1 MVQGVL
7 EFVKPPSSVH
17 CASRVEQPCSR
28 GAHSDGDELSSRVP
42 VGPTVMGRRRGAES
56 SVKGRLVLSSS
67 QLLLSVNDVA
77 WGGRKGQQEKDWK
90 SQLLRGIVHVLNFGN
105 ELTGFLNSVE
115 VKAHPYRPV
124 HAP

>member
-1 MVQGVL
+1 MV
-7 EFVKPPSSVH
+7 PS
-17 CASRVEQPCSR
+17 
-28 GAHSDGDELSSRVP
+28 VP

-56 SVKGRLVLSSS
+56 PVKGRLVLSSS

-77 WGGRKGQQEKDWK
+77 RGGRKGQQEKDWR
-90 SQLLRGIVHVLNFGN
+90 SQLLHGIVHVLNFGN

-115 VKAHPYRPV
+115 VKANLYGPV